1 MEQCDNY
8 EIFDDFKPAEE
19 QNSFINDAISNVI
32 EKELSEVEQFKE
44 DFDEQLLM
52 ADNPKDN
59 LTQII
64 VGYIQGCGDVN

>member
-64 VGYIQGCGDVN
+64 VGYIQAILC